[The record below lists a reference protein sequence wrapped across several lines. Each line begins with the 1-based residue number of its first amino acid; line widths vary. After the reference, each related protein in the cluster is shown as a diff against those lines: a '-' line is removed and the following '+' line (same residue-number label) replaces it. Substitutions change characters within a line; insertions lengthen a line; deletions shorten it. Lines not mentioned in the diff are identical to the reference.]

1 MSDWMQ
7 TVGYSNVE
15 SEAYAA
21 SLRFELKKKGLTLA
35 DIAGKVGVSTSLVS
49 KTLKKQR
56 KNADVQHFVADALGV
71 PLEQLWHLEF
81 RDALV
86 SKGRRR
92 KEGDPLKAS

>member
-1 MSDWMQ
+1 MQ
-7 TVGYSNVE
+7 TVGCFDVD
-15 SEAYAA
+15 SEAYAT

-35 DIAGKVGVSTSLVS
+35 DIAGQVGVSTSLVS

-71 PLEQLWHLEF
+71 PLEQLWHLQF

-86 SKGRRR
+86 STDPSR
-92 KEGDPLKAS
+92 KEGDQRKAS